1 MSRKSGAVGGII
13 AGVIIFL
20 TIVCAF
26 FCLEK
31 IPEGYVGVVYSPQ
44 SGVEDELLDRGWK
57 FVAPWKTVK
66 KFTIGS
72 EQIVLTKDKR
82 EGSEKDESFNVKT
95 SDNATIPVSFEMTY
109 HFDEEHVIP
118 TYKKFKGMDGEAI
131 VERRVLN
138 VLKAKI
144 SEATTIYP
152 LMEIYSGDI
161 AKINQDILEHLNE
174 SFLDDYGIV
183 VDSASI
189 IDSHPGETLQEAI
202 DARVKAMQEKQQA
215 EAEQEKVKVE
225 AETAK
230 IKAENEAAIKV
241 LEAEAE
247 AKANKVISESIT
259 QELID
264 MEIAAARKKH
274 GWVTITGIESTV
286 VKDK

>member
-1 MSRKSGAVGGII
+1 MSRRSGAVGGAITGI
-13 AGVIIFL
+13 IIFL

-44 SGVEDELLDRGWK
+44 SGVEDQLLDRGWK

-72 EQIVLTKDKR
+72 EQMVLTKDNR
-82 EGSEKDESFNVKT
+82 EGSEEDDSFKVT
-95 SDNATIPVSFEMTY
+95 TADDATIPISFEMTY
-109 HFDEEHVIP
+109 HFDEPSVIP

-144 SEATTIYP
+144 SEVTTTHT
-152 LMEIYSGDI
+152 MMDIYSGDRT
-161 AKINQDILEHLNE
+161 KINQEIEDHLNKT
-174 SFLDDYGIV
+174 FLADYGIV

-189 IDSHPGETLQEAI
+189 IDVHPGKTLQASI
-202 DARVKAMQEKQQA
+202 DARVKATQEKQQA
-215 EAEQEKVKVE
+215 QVEQEKVKVE
-225 AETAK
+225 AETAR
-230 IKAENEAAIKV
+230 IKAENEAAIKL

-247 AKANKVISESIT
+247 AKANKVIAESIS

-264 MEIAAARKKH
+264 MELAEARKTH
-274 GWVTITGIESTV
+274 GWVEIQGVSSTV